1 MPFDLSRRDP
11 IKYAGVSSAGLL
23 LLPGIVHADAKSQAP
38 QMLAGQFGITQSM
51 FIASDSE
58 EA

>member
-11 IKYAGVSSAGLL
+11 IRYAGVSSAGLL
-23 LLPGIVHADAKSQAP
+23 LLPGVVHADAKRKAP
-38 QMLAGQFGITQSM
+38 QMLADQFGITQTM
-51 FIASDSE
+51 FTVSDSQ